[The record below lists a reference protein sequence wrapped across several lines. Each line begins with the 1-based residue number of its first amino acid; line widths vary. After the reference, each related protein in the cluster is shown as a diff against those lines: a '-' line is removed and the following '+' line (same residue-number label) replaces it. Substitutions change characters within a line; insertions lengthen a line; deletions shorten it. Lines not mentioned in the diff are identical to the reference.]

1 MRKHVSESS
10 LSNIWKLT
18 ALNWL
23 PWRDQHTKCHKNK
36 CYIVSLSICWSF
48 KFFELLKYIHML
60 TRPDRIISTSIS
72 LSGNCIS
79 ALSDQRKK
87 SGHIPYRDSK
97 LTKLL
102 ADSLGGDGITLMVSR
117 FTIILILMFY
127 LFLFV
132 CFFKSLELSWDWF
145 LVTRAPIYH
154 LSGRILL

>member
-102 ADSLGGDGITLMVSR
+102 ADSLGGDGITLMVSQ

>member
-60 TRPDRIISTSIS
+60 TQPDRIISTSIS

-102 ADSLGGDGITLMVSR
+102 ADSLGGDGITLMVSQ
-117 FTIILILMFY
+117 FTIILILMSY

-132 CFFKSLELSWDWF
+132 FLKVWNFHETGSLWHVHRF
-145 LVTRAPIYH
+145 I
-154 LSGRILL
+154 I